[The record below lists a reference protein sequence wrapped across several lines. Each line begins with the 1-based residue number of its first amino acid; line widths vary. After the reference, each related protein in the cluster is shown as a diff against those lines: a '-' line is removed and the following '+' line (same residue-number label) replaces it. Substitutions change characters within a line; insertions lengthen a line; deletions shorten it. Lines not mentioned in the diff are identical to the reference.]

1 MRSVI
6 PGPSILI
13 TVRGAAAAVKPS
25 PECHAAQQS
34 ELPTQSSLPVD
45 LKKPEMRL
53 QPQLHGK
60 YKQRPRR
67 IFAVNNAAVSTQA
80 GRALAKL
87 YRRGPAAAKVNA
99 VCIAAKSARATQWPG
114 GTRASGL
121 RRKGKAQPAQGPT
134 RTPWHLPP
142 WMPLPQVAGE
152 VDACSGP
159 TWRRVCGHGRP
170 NCRCRGAAARPT
182 ERCALRP
189 RGGPGLEW
197 PARVP
202 HARCHHLAPAC
213 RLRPAFP
220 GNLICRCRGGVAD
233 AFKVGGCARHRE
245 GRASGCGARPR
256 KSGEA
261 LAPRRH
267 EQRARRRGGVGPMG
281 REACNPPGIEPD
293 PAVSRPELA
302 SELARPGR
310 VCPAWVGRLAGSH
323 HVFLPRRPDIRMRLA
338 PRMRRALEPAWQDGP
353 LGAVGT
359 G

>member
-1 MRSVI
+1 MRSVV

-34 ELPTQSSLPVD
+34 ELPTQSSLLLD

-67 IFAVNNAAVSTQA
+67 IFAVNNAEVSTEA
-80 GRALAKL
+80 GRALAKPS
-87 YRRGPAAAKVNA
+87 RRGPAAAKVNA
-99 VCIAAKSARATQWPG
+99 VCNFASRRSRRGRRNGPEGRGRRACAQGRGAAGP
-114 GTRASGL
+114 
-121 RRKGKAQPAQGPT
+121 GPT

-182 ERCALRP
+182 ERCALRL
-189 RGGPGLEW
+189 RGGPGLQW

-202 HARCHHLAPAC
+202 HARSHHQPTS
-213 RLRPAFP
+213 R
-220 GNLICRCRGGVAD
+220 
-233 AFKVGGCARHRE
+233 
-245 GRASGCGARPR
+245 
-256 KSGEA
+256 
-261 LAPRRH
+261 APRVPRPSDLPA
-267 EQRARRRGGVGPMG
+267 RGRRR
-281 REACNPPGIEPD
+281 
-293 PAVSRPELA
+293 
-302 SELARPGR
+302 
-310 VCPAWVGRLAGSH
+310 
-323 HVFLPRRPDIRMRLA
+323 
-338 PRMRRALEPAWQDGP
+338 
-353 LGAVGT
+353 
-359 G
+359 